1 MRKKV
6 GQRAQHLL
14 KTMIHI
20 NASPLKDIMNKYSM
34 TPVVLA
40 IAMLVGACSSLPTS
54 TTLLDQ
60 TRSDY
65 VRAQNNPKTE
75 TFAPLEMKQAGTALA
90 AANASSE
97 QRDDKE
103 KVDRL
108 AYLAKQKIA
117 LAEEAAKQRSAE
129 ADVANAGK
137 ERDQLR
143 LDQRT
148 KEADQAKSSAE
159 QARLAAQIA
168 QNQTLAAQHQTQD
181 AERMA
186 MEEKARADAAEKKL
200 EMQLADLAA
209 KKTER
214 GIIITL
220 GDVLFGTDQS
230 RLTPAGLETI
240 QKLAAILQQNPQRNV
255 LIEGFTDST
264 GSNAYNQGLSE
275 RRAAAVRSALQLQNV
290 ARERITM
297 RGYGESYPVAGN
309 ANADDRQL
317 NRRVEIVLSDLN
329 GKIIAR

>member
-1 MRKKV
+1 
-6 GQRAQHLL
+6 
-14 KTMIHI
+14 
-20 NASPLKDIMNKYSM
+20 M

-40 IAMLVGACSSLPTS
+40 IAMLVGACSSIPTS

-60 TRSDY
+60 TRNDY

-75 TFAPLEMKQAGTALA
+75 TYAPLEMKQAGEALA
-90 AANASSE
+90 KANVSSE
-97 QRDDKE
+97 QRDEKE
-103 KVDRL
+103 KVDRF

-117 LAEEAAKQRSAE
+117 LAEEAAKQRAAE
-129 ADVANAGK
+129 ADVANASK

-186 MEEKARADAAEKKL
+186 REEKARADAAEKKL
-200 EMQLADLAA
+200 ELQLADLAA

-230 RLTPAGLETI
+230 RLTPMGLQTI
-240 QKLAAILQQNPQRNV
+240 QKLATVLQQNPQRNV

-264 GSNAYNQGLSE
+264 GTNEYNQALSE
-275 RRAAAVRSALQLQNV
+275 RRATAVRSALQLQGI
-290 ARERITM
+290 ARERIAL
-297 RGYGESYPVAGN
+297 RGYGESFPVAGN
-309 ANADDRQL
+309 ASAADRQL
-317 NRRVEIVLSDLN
+317 NRRVEIMLSDVD